1 MSMRG
6 PLLLLLCALVGA
18 CGPDV
23 AQGPFAQVEEKVWR
37 VVNRNHR
44 GADGLYVQATFRT
57 LAYEIAQAY
66 KAAEAEALSQEQLQS
81 RLQQLIYSFI
91 DASYPAEDGTDINNL
106 YIQYL
111 IYANPGFDPTNKL
124 EVRQFNTWRSQFVR
138 RVVGKIYDI
147 KYPVLRNNYDERWGL
162 TLYSRLVFAIHVDN
176 EQSDLKPHIADIGAR
191 TFLVDEH
198 GERYEPSGLAGPYPY
213 EYHRPEMEVL
223 DGEIVYWVFFP
234 NRKADRKTP
243 ILTKD
248 SKFFQLVI
256 EGLGEEPERTLQWN
270 LPLVYP
276 KLPQRRLYSEA
287 EAEAAAVE

>member
-1 MSMRG
+1 
-6 PLLLLLCALVGA
+6 
-18 CGPDV
+18 
-23 AQGPFAQVEEKVWR
+23 
-37 VVNRNHR
+37 
-44 GADGLYVQATFRT
+44 
-57 LAYEIAQAY
+57 
-66 KAAEAEALSQEQLQS
+66 
-81 RLQQLIYSFI
+81 
-91 DASYPAEDGTDINNL
+91 PAEDGTDINNL